1 MNTGRIEKNKGQ
13 IITDDAYGPGS
24 SDACGAEPIFVLKE
38 NLPAASG
45 LHPCKTSNSFATPH
59 NSLLLGCSSSPKGDV
74 ERREG
79 EEDELP
85 LDFLRTKREN
95 ATLCPVVGQCEWN
108 YASFPSPLR
117 SLLPNSQSSSG
128 GLFFYN
134 IFYAPLSCS
143 GQNLHL
149 SSSVM
154 GKEFGALCLAC
165 NCGQFLV
172 LLYRQLGRV
181 VAFLLMTREVHTS
194 QPAGI
199 PQRNAEEALGNGR
212 LWCGGRRGTCGQ
224 PDYFPGRHYFSA
236 AFRVHPFPWHM
247 LHDTCFSF
255 LFPTRNCNL
264 FRYI

>member
-1 MNTGRIEKNKGQ
+1 M
-13 IITDDAYGPGS
+13 
-24 SDACGAEPIFVLKE
+24 
-38 NLPAASG
+38 LPCALWLASVSG
-45 LHPCKTSNSFATPH
+45 IMPPPP
-59 NSLLLGCSSSPKGDV
+59 SP
-74 ERREG
+74 
-79 EEDELP
+79 LS
-85 LDFLRTKREN
+85 
-95 ATLCPVVGQCEWN
+95 A
-108 YASFPSPLR
+108 PLR

-128 GLFFYN
+128 GLFFK
-134 IFYAPLSCS
+134 IFFMHLSAAPARTSP
-143 GQNLHL
+143 L
-149 SSSVM
+149 SSSAM

-236 AFRVHPFPWHM
+236 AFRVHPFSWHM